1 MIATTE
7 VLALAVR
14 GVSRNRRRTLI
25 TGTMIALGVCSVL
38 FARGYIA
45 GLQVMMTATLIDFRF
60 GSLQVSQRGYHASAE
75 LALLDVDLPAEGNVR
90 DTLLRMQD
98 VEAVSGRIAFLGMI
112 LKGDTSQVFSGVG
125 LDPQT
130 EPKVC
135 PKGPATTYHTT
146 AGNGGSAYQLIAGEG
161 LRAPDGVVLGVEL
174 ASALEAKIGDA
185 ITLLVQTR
193 SGSAD
198 AVDARVSGIYVHDQV
213 EDNRRM
219 VIVPL
224 ELAQRVTHM
233 PGRVTAFAVRVSE
246 RSKIEA
252 VGRAIERKLSAS
264 DPPIEVLSW
273 AALGP
278 YLADVMKLQ
287 DRVLGVVMV
296 VIFAL
301 LLTGVANTML
311 MSIFERTR
319 EVGTLMC
326 LGMRR
331 RRIVVLFVLEAV
343 LLSVLAAGV
352 GTVIGL
358 AAIAITHSI
367 GLPFFIPAV
376 GKIVVR
382 PVIDATYVLVTV
394 GAALTSAL
402 LAALYPAWRASRMNP
417 VDALRAN

>member
-1 MIATTE
+1 MTE

-25 TGTMIALGVCSVL
+25 TGTMIALGVCSVI

-45 GLQVMMTATLIDFRF
+45 GLQVMMTDTLIDVRY

-75 LALLDVDLPAEGNVR
+75 LAPLDVDLPAEG
-90 DTLLRMQD
+90 DIHDALAHMKH
-98 VEAVSGRIAFLGMI
+98 VEAVSGRISFLGMI
-112 LKGDTSQVFSGVG
+112 SKGEASQVFAGLG
-125 LDPQT
+125 LDPRT

-135 PKGPATTYHTT
+135 PIGPATTYHTT
-146 AGNGGSAYQLIAGEG
+146 AGNGGDAYQLIAGDG
-161 LRAPDGVVLGVEL
+161 LREPDGVVLGVEL
-174 ASALEAKIGDA
+174 ARALEAKVGDA

-193 SGSAD
+193 TGSVD
-198 AVDARVSGIYVHDQV
+198 AVDARVSGIYVHDQP
-213 EDNRRM
+213 EDNRRS

-224 ELAQRVTHM
+224 GLAQRVTHM

-246 RSKIEA
+246 RSKIDG
-252 VGRAIERKLSAS
+252 VSRAIEQKLSAS
-264 DPPIEVLSW
+264 EPPIEVLSW

-311 MSIFERTR
+311 MSVFERTR

-352 GTVIGL
+352 GTAIGL
-358 AAIAITHSI
+358 AAIRIAHAI

-382 PVIDATYVLVTV
+382 PTIDAPYVLFTI
-394 GAALTSAL
+394 GAAWVSAL

-417 VDALRAN
+417 VDALRAT